1 MKRIAMRTNC
11 ALALALAGVLAAA
24 PTLAEKPS
32 GAGKGAKHEQ
42 GEKSVHHGEKSGHQG
57 DKSGHQGER
66 SGHQG
71 EKSEHNKSGRHNG
84 DEQSSHR
91 AGPAT
96 GTSEHFGDR
105 HRSATNQ
112 YYDDQFRSGRC
123 PPGLAKKHN
132 GCMPPGQA
140 KKWSVGQPL
149 PRDVT
154 YYEVPSALVA
164 QFGQPPS
171 GYRYVRVGNDILLM
185 ALGTRMVTDAIRN
198 LGRS

>member
-11 ALALALAGVLAAA
+11 ALALALAGILAAA

-32 GAGKGAKHEQ
+32 WAGAGKGEKSGQ
-42 GEKSVHHGEKSGHQG
+42 SEKSVH
-57 DKSGHQGER
+57 DKSGQHAGDER
-66 SGHQG
+66 S
-71 EKSEHNKSGRHNG
+71 SRNRT
-84 DEQSSHR
+84 
-91 AGPAT
+91 GPAA

-105 HRSATNQ
+105 HRSATHQ
-112 YYDDQFRSGRC
+112 YYDEQFRSGGRC

-154 YYEVPSALVA
+154 YYEVPSALVV

-171 GYRYVRVGNDILLM
+171 GYRYVRVANDILLI
-185 ALGTRMVTDAIRN
+185 ALGTRMVTDAIQN
-198 LGRS
+198 LGRI

>member
-1 MKRIAMRTNC
+1 MKRISMRTNC
-11 ALALALAGVLAAA
+11 VLALAVAGILAAA
-24 PTLAEKPS
+24 PALAEKPS
-32 GAGKGAKHEQ
+32 WAGAGKG
-42 GEKSVHHGEKSGHQG
+42 EKSGQAAG
-57 DKSGHQGER
+57 DER
-66 SGHQG
+66 S
-71 EKSEHNKSGRHNG
+71 
-84 DEQSSHR
+84 SHHR
-91 AGPAT
+91 GGPAT
-96 GTSEHFGDR
+96 GTSEHFADR
-105 HRSATNQ
+105 HRSAANE
-112 YYDDQFRSGRC
+112 YYGEQFRSGRC

-154 YYEVPSALVA
+154 YYEVPSALVV

>member
-1 MKRIAMRTNC
+1 MKRISMRTNC
-11 ALALALAGVLAAA
+11 VLALAVAGILAAA
-24 PTLAEKPS
+24 PALAEKPS
-32 GAGKGAKHEQ
+32 WAGAGKG
-42 GEKSVHHGEKSGHQG
+42 EKSGQ
-57 DKSGHQGER
+57 S
-66 SGHQG
+66 
-71 EKSEHNKSGRHNG
+71 EKPAHSQSEKPVHNKSGQAAG
-84 DEQSSHR
+84 DGRSSHHR
-91 AGPAT
+91 GGPAT
-96 GTSEHFGDR
+96 GTSEHFADR
-105 HRSATNQ
+105 HRSAANE
-112 YYDDQFRSGRC
+112 YYGEQFRSGRC

-154 YYEVPSALVA
+154 YYEVPSALVM